1 MKASIAER
9 KLATAAHVLLR
20 LFSTI
25 ARIIVPMIP
34 NVDLIS
40 NTRQG

>member
-25 ARIIVPMIP
+25 ARIVPMIP
-34 NVDLIS
+34 NVDLIA
-40 NTRQG
+40 NTRRG